1 MSQRKRGTSSLSE
14 ALADEHRSLGKR
26 IADVRRLLDGAFSW
40 DEARVALA
48 ELRTTLEAHFAM
60 EETGGYLADVL
71 AHAPERGLAVAK
83 LEADHSRMRGTLAQ
97 LLAEAL
103 VARSRDELT
112 KNTRAFLVT
121 LGEHERQENELVQV
135 TFSTDVA
142 ASD

>member
-1 MSQRKRGTSSLSE
+1 MPQRKSLSE
-14 ALADEHRSLGKR
+14 TLADEHRSLGKR
-26 IADVRRLLDGAFSW
+26 IAEVRRLLEGTFSW
-40 DEARVALA
+40 DQARVAIA
-48 ELRTTLEAHFAM
+48 ELREALEAHFSM

-71 AHAPERGLAVAK
+71 AHAPERSLAVAK
-83 LEADHSRMRGTLAQ
+83 LESDHSRMRGTLAQ

-103 VARSRDELT
+103 VARSREELT

-121 LGEHERQENELVQV
+121 LAEHERQENELVHT